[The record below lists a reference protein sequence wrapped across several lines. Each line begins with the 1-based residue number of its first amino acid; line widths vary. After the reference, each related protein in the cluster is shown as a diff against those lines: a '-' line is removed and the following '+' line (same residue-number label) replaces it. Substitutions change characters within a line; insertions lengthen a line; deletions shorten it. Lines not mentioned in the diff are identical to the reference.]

1 MKGLFKKFKEKVV
14 KRGFQ
19 ERLESKVTFV
29 KIQSAVRSGKL
40 IRRGSVLTVEADVM
54 ELPLRSFLPAHPPSI
69 SAHLVTPALKPS
81 LL

>member
-1 MKGLFKKFKEKVV
+1 MKGLFHRFKEKVV
-14 KRGFQ
+14 EQVHQ
-19 ERLESKVTFV
+19 ERLESKVTFM

-40 IRRGSVLTVEADVM
+40 IRRGLVSTVDADVM
-54 ELPLRSFLPAHPPSI
+54 ELPLRSLPAHPPNI